1 MILMMQTFPVN
12 SSIKPDFPKSIDIFC
27 KVIDNYGDIG
37 VCWRLARDLKTQSQA
52 TIRLWVDELRS
63 FGKIAPELD
72 PTLDKQIVQGIHVHH
87 WASDNAFNG
96 QPAEIVIEAFACDPP
111 PAYVQTM
118 KGHTRLW
125 LNLEYLS
132 AEPWVENFHA
142 QPSPQTNGLVKH
154 FFFPGFTNKTGGLLL
169 EKNLLQDRDQWQND
183 RQAQEKFL
191 APFLNTRQLALWQ
204 QGAPIIN
211 LFCYASAPVHEL
223 AQALVKANQAVLL
236 LVPEGV
242 APSLE
247 AEVARLGAFASTP
260 SWLHIIRLPFIDQR
274 DYDRLLWLGSL
285 NFVRGEDSFVRAIWA
300 ARPFI
305 WQIYEQQ
312 ENAHLVKLDAWLAS
326 SKTSPTV
333 ANLMR
338 AWNNAAVPGSF
349 ATLFQDLFFQPAN
362 RKQWIQEA
370 NQYCQNLSKN
380 KTLSLSILDIHHKMA
395 QKV

>member
-1 MILMMQTFPVN
+1 M
-12 SSIKPDFPKSIDIFC
+12 
-27 KVIDNYGDIG
+27 
-37 VCWRLARDLKTQSQA
+37 CWRLARDLKAESQA
-52 TIRLWVDELRS
+52 TIRLWVDELHS

-72 PTLDKQIVQGIHVHH
+72 PTLAAQIIQGIHVHH
-87 WASDNAFNG
+87 WSNDNAFTG

-111 PAYVQTM
+111 PACVQAM

-132 AEPWVENFHA
+132 AEPWVESFHA
-142 QPSPQTNGLVKH
+142 QPSQHPNGLVKH
-154 FFFPGFTNKTGGLLL
+154 FFFPGFTAKTGGLLR
-169 EKNLLQDRDQWQND
+169 EKNLLQERDKWQND
-183 RQAQEKFL
+183 RQAQEAFL
-191 APFLNTRQLALWQ
+191 APFLNAQQLALWQ

-211 LFCYASAPVHEL
+211 LFCYTSAPVHEL
-223 AQALVKANQAVLL
+223 AHALVNANQAVLL

-247 AEVARLGAFASTP
+247 AEVAQLCACANKP
-260 SWLHIIRLPFIDQR
+260 SQLQIIRLPFIDQC

-285 NFVRGEDSFVRAIWA
+285 NFVRGEDSFIRAIWA
-300 ARPFI
+300 AKPFI

-326 SKTSPTV
+326 SKTRKPV
-333 ANLMR
+333 ADVMR
-338 AWNNAAVPGSF
+338 AWNNAATPGSF
-349 ATLFQDLFFQPAN
+349 ATLFQDIFFKPAN
-362 RKQWIQEA
+362 RKQWLQEA

-380 KTLSLSILDIHHKMA
+380 KTLSLSILDIHKKIA